1 MKMNQVKEEYETIR
15 KNMESQFEKERNNF
29 MLENNSLNKKIK
41 DL

>member
-29 MLENNSLNKKIK
+29 MLENNSLNKKIE